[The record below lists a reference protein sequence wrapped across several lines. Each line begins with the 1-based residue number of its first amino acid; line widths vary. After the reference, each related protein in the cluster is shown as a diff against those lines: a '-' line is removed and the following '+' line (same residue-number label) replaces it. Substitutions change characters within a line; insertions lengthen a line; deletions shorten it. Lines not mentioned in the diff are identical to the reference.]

1 MTISSAGATGADV
14 AITEAA
20 PARLAPARVGL
31 MPARAGAARF
41 ALSRRGIVLV
51 AFVAASALHLLAPAG
66 VHSWHWLHITA
77 ARLYYVPIVLAAA
90 WCGPGTVLGVLA
102 AISILTAGHVAHDW
116 TGSVMVQA
124 EQLAEIV
131 SFWIVGLVSSALFRR
146 ERAARERTRAAHDET
161 LLALASSLELRERYT
176 AGHSRRVRDYSLLL
190 AEEMGCRDPTFLS
203 SLAEG
208 ALLHD
213 VGKIAVPDRVL
224 LKPGPLDP
232 EELALMRRHPETGA
246 ALIGGIRSLGAV
258 RELILAH
265 HERYDGTGYPR
276 GLRGAA
282 IPLAA
287 RVFSLADAF
296 DALTTER
303 PYHAAKSWEEAA
315 WTIAEARGSHFD
327 PEVVDAFLRVPYEAW
342 ERAAAETGAALMRGG
357 G

>member
-1 MTISSAGATGADV
+1 
-14 AITEAA
+14 
-20 PARLAPARVGL
+20 
-31 MPARAGAARF
+31 MPARAIAAPVT
-41 ALSRRGIVLV
+41 LSRRGMTVLV
-51 AFVAASALHLLAPAG
+51 AVVGASALHLLAPAG
-66 VHSWHWLHITA
+66 VHSWHWLHIA
-77 ARLYYVPIVLAAA
+77 AAKLYYVPIVLAAA
-90 WCGPGTVLGVLA
+90 WFGPAAVLGVLA
-102 AISILTAGHVAHDW
+102 AISFVTAGHVAHAW
-116 TGSVMVQA
+116 TGSAMVQA
-124 EQLAEIV
+124 EQLANIV
-131 SFWIVGLVSSALFRR
+131 SFWIVGLVSAALFQR
-146 ERAARERTRAAHDET
+146 ERAARERTRTAHEET

-176 AGHSRRVRDYSLLL
+176 AGHCRRVRDYSLLL
-190 AEEMGCRDPTFLS
+190 ADEMACQDPVFLS

-232 EELALMRRHPETGA
+232 EELALMQRHPETGA
-246 ALIGGIRSLGAV
+246 ALIGGIRSLDAV

-276 GLRGAA
+276 GLRGTA

-303 PYHAAKSWEEAA
+303 PYHAARSWEEAA

-327 PEVVDAFLRVPYEAW
+327 PEVVDAFLRLPYETW
-342 ERAAAETGAALMRGG
+342 ERTASATGAALVRGG
-357 G
+357 E